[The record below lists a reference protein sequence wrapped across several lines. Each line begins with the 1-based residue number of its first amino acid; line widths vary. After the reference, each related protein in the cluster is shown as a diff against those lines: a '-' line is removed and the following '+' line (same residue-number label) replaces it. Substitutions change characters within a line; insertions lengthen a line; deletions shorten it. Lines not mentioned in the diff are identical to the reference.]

1 MKMLT
6 GLCVRCE
13 KLKAVAAI
21 VTVLLLSAC
30 SVLPER
36 EPVELFQLPTSSI
49 SSNASDAIA
58 GGLRLLT
65 PDSSD
70 ALGGTR
76 LLILENNSFQAW
88 PASRW
93 AAPIPQLWRDWL
105 LDAFWRDG
113 RFSGL
118 STDNTV
124 LQAERSI
131 NGMLRALHTEN
142 IAGRTSAVIRF
153 DAQLIDSASRVIIAS
168 QRFEAREPLNSNSAQ
183 AAVAALG
190 IAADRLARELIDW
203 AAAQSPR

>member
-21 VTVLLLSAC
+21 VAVLLLSAC

-49 SSNASDAIA
+49 SSNASGAIA
-58 GGLRLLT
+58 GGLHLLT

-70 ALGGTR
+70 TLGGTR